1 MSEGR
6 QPLTQTD
13 GQTTLELT
21 GMLRRQLSNLF
32 TITKDDLPMPRL
44 QLHQGRAD
52 GPLHPA
58 QPRPHDVPP
67 VLGHSV
73 PGVGWGSV
81 GGDNFAIKLVIEHR
95 LMDGPSLT
103 MPTCNTIVCSQQR
116 GSGSLSVTR

>member
-13 GQTTLELT
+13 GQTTLGLT

-58 QPRPHDVPP
+58 QPRPHDVPL

-95 LMDGPSLT
+95 LMDGPL
-103 MPTCNTIVCSQQR
+103 VHR
-116 GSGSLSVTR
+116 